1 MKSAESKL
9 KIVNA
14 ILASRSESER
24 DFFIQSDRAIDYA
37 LSQNQKLRSAGE
49 FAASILRICDPETS
63 LEYLDLSAPHFDPLF
78 LLSALG
84 DSVKRLA
91 GCKRPLLIIEG
102 LEKSALGGGKRWSK
116 KKRIEYAENL
126 ATVEALILRYEA
138 CVPNLEIVF
147 V

>member
-14 ILASRSESER
+14 ILASRSESGG
-24 DFFIQSDRAIDYA
+24 DFFFQSDRAIDYA
-37 LSQNQKLRSAGE
+37 LSQNAKLRSAGE
-49 FAASILRICDPETS
+49 FAASLLRICDPDTS
-63 LEYLDLSAPHFDPLF
+63 LEYLDLSSAHFDPLF
-78 LLSALG
+78 LISALS

-102 LEKSALGGGKRWSK
+102 LEKSALRGGKRWSN

-126 ATVEALILRYEA
+126 ATVEALVLRYET

-147 V
+147 I

>member
-14 ILASRSESER
+14 ILASRSESGG
-24 DFFIQSDRAIDYA
+24 DFFFQSDRAIDYA
-37 LSQNQKLRSAGE
+37 LSQHAKLRSAGE
-49 FAASILRICDPETS
+49 FAASLLRICDPDTS
-63 LEYLDLSAPHFDPLF
+63 LEYLDLSSAHFDPLF
-78 LLSALG
+78 LISALS

-102 LEKSALGGGKRWSK
+102 LEKSALRGGKRWSN

-126 ATVEALILRYEA
+126 ATVEALVLRYET

-147 V
+147 I